1 MCHHR
6 IGIFADLGVGR
17 LWPEDKGGHGIA
29 RTAGQ
34 KDSLNGI
41 DSAHARVKLRRNGT
55 VSVSARSAASE
66 MNRRYH
72 LINALPQVN
81 PPPKTGIHIRSP
93 D

>member
-1 MCHHR
+1 M
-6 IGIFADLGVGR
+6 
-17 LWPEDKGGHGIA
+17 
-29 RTAGQ
+29 
-34 KDSLNGI
+34 NGI